1 MKTIGVISIIT
12 ILLFV
17 YLLRRKKPVKIPVI
31 YMGETQDFK
40 QGIEVYNIDFLYVT
54 TDKGEDLFL
63 SDYQLYVLRGK
74 DIKSEFP
81 NLTDGDCILVDN
93 KIKRITDGYNLYVV
107 NKYPPFSALK
117 EVGIKKRQ
125 WIGDDTEIF
134 GAIRS
139 KISSDYIKN
148 YRIK

>member
-1 MKTIGVISIIT
+1 MAVLLWLFLLKRNKIIKT
-12 ILLFV
+12 
-17 YLLRRKKPVKIPVI
+17 PVI
-31 YMGETQDFK
+31 V
-40 QGIEVYNIDFLYVT
+40 IEEDGKFAPIEYYRPNFSYVI

-63 SDYQLYVLRGK
+63 SDYQLYILRGK
-74 DIKSEFP
+74 DVKSEFP

-93 KIKRITDGYNLYVV
+93 KIKRVTDGYNLYVV
-107 NKYPPFSALK
+107 NKYPPFSAFR
-117 EVGIKKRQ
+117 EMGIKKRQ
-125 WIGDDTEIF
+125 WIGDNTEIF

>member
-40 QGIEVYNIDFLYVT
+40 QGIEVYNIDFSYVT

-63 SDYQLYVLRGK
+63 SDYQLYILRGK

-107 NKYPPFSALK
+107 NKYPPFSAFR

-139 KISSDYIKN
+139 KISSEYIQKR
-148 YRIK
+148 RIK

>member
-17 YLLRRKKPVKIPVI
+17 YLLRRKKPVEIPVI

-40 QGIEVYNIDFLYVT
+40 QGREVYNIDFLYVT

-107 NKYPPFSALK
+107 NKYPPFSAFR

-139 KISSDYIKN
+139 KISSEYIQKR
-148 YRIK
+148 RIK

>member
-107 NKYPPFSALK
+107 NKYPPFSAFK

-139 KISSDYIKN
+139 KISSEYIQKR
-148 YRIK
+148 RIK

>member
-107 NKYPPFSALK
+107 NKYPPFSAFR

-139 KISSDYIKN
+139 KISSEYIQKR
-148 YRIK
+148 RIK